1 MTLQIRMTKK
11 VCNNWIECLS
21 DFEKFKVAVF
31 LNEKQRLIL
40 MDLIKL
46 A

>member
-1 MTLQIRMTKK
+1 MKNRIRATKK
-11 VCNNWIECLS
+11 VSINWIECLS
-21 DFEKFKVAVF
+21 DFEKFKVAF
-31 LNEKQRLIL
+31 IIDELQRLIL